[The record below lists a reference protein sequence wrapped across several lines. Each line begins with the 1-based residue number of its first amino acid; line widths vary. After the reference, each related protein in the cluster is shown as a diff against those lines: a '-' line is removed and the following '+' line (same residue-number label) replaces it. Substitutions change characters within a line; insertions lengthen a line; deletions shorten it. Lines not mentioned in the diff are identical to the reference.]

1 MNCNSVLRAMDIE
14 CIRNFSRFFL
24 WNGKRGT
31 MTAVWCHHIYIQT
44 LLQFHY
50 GPMRFY
56 RNLDIRPIRH
66 VA

>member
-1 MNCNSVLRAMDIE
+1 MNCNSVLRATDIE

-24 WNGKRGT
+24 WNGKSDT
-31 MTAVWCHHIYIQT
+31 MTAAWFHHICIQI

-50 GPMRFY
+50 DPMRFY
-56 RNLDIRPIRH
+56 RNLDIRPIHR